1 MVLIA
6 RRNRCT
12 WYNGPFDLSVTSLL
26 NKQRTFTTDLRI
38 SRKSTNYTKE
48 NKVKSNCTWV
58 IGYAE
63 WQWPSWT
70 AQGKGTYMNDC
81 VYMTNSPLRSVIT
94 CSAANWQTLRQ
105 TLSWI
110 HSIQIAM
117 LKWQSQ
123 YYHYSDTET
132 SKNQTKRHRLG
143 AKTSSPERIRRW
155 GLNL

>member
-1 MVLIA
+1 MSDRWCWSPDGNMIQ
-6 RRNRCT
+6 RSICSII
-12 WYNGPFDLSVTSLL
+12 YFPLS
-26 NKQRTFTTDLRI
+26 KQRTFKPIYEFLGRV
-38 SRKSTNYTKE
+38 R
-48 NKVKSNCTWV
+48 SNCTRV

-63 WQWPSWT
+63 WQWLSWT

-81 VYMTNSPLRSVIT
+81 VYMTNSQLRSEIT
-94 CSAANWQTLRQ
+94 RPAANWQTLRE

-110 HSIQIAM
+110 HSIQIAL

-132 SKNQTKRHRLG
+132 SKNRTQRHRLG
-143 AKTSSPERIRRW
+143 TKPSSPERIRRW